1 MRELAVFLFAFA
13 LRLLHLLQIR
23 DTAIFQNP
31 VVDGR
36 FYYLWAQEI
45 ARGDWVGHQ
54 VFVLNPG
61 YAYFLAAVFKAHA
74 VGTLA
79 PVLIQAAL
87 GAAACVMVYR
97 LGAALCDAR
106 AALVAAAL
114 AALYPVSIVYD
125 GLLATA
131 AIIDFLNLSALA
143 LLIAAKKHWQLLLS
157 GAAIG
162 LSALFR
168 PTVLAFVPF
177 VLIWLALRGRRQDL
191 LLFAAGCALIVA
203 PVLAR
208 NAWVG
213 GRLAIASAGVGLNL
227 FIGNNPQ
234 AVGTYAPQP
243 FESGDPGLQAL
254 EYRQEASRRSGRILT
269 DAEAATFW
277 FSETVRFVVRE
288 PVRFGGLLLKKAALF
303 VNKAEIPTNMS
314 PDYLASLSYLRHL
327 PLLTFGTLL
336 PLALLGMVFVKGA
349 EAALLKGYV
358 AAYLLANLI
367 FFVGSEYRYPAVSAL
382 FVFCG
387 AALVQFVQ
395 QARSRSF
402 RALLL
407 PGLALAALLV
417 GCNLDLYHDDLSV
430 LHNNLGNI
438 NIRLGRYDDAVAEY
452 RAALE
457 IAPANVPARANLA
470 AAYFNRKDYVGA
482 IAEYRRVLEF
492 NRDFA
497 DAYYHLGL
505 AYYYRG
511 DRGAALPLFEK
522 ALALKPDWPEARS
535 YRDLAKTAAP

>member
-1 MRELAVFLFAFA
+1 MRELAVFVFAFA

-36 FYYLWAQEI
+36 FYFLWAQEI
-45 ARGDWVGHQ
+45 ARGEWIGQQ

-61 YAYFLAAVFKAHA
+61 YAYFLAAIFKAHQA
-74 VGTLA
+74 GIMA
-79 PVLIQAAL
+79 SALIQAAL
-87 GAAACVMVYR
+87 GAASCVMVYR
-97 LGAALCDAR
+97 LGARLYDPR
-106 AALVAAAL
+106 AALAAAAL

-131 AIIDFLNLSALA
+131 AVIDFLNLLA
-143 LLIAAKKHWQLLLS
+143 MSLLLAAKKRWQPALA

-162 LSALFR
+162 VSALFR

-177 VLIWLALRGRRQDL
+177 VLIWLALRGRRKEVL
-191 LLFAAGCALIVA
+191 VFAAACGLVLL

-213 GRLAIASAGVGLNL
+213 GRFTLASAGSGMNL
-227 FIGNNPQ
+227 FIGNNPL
-234 AVGTYAPQP
+234 AEGTYAPQP
-243 FESGDPGLQAL
+243 FESGDPRLQAQ

-269 DAEAATFW
+269 DVEAATFW
-277 FSETVRFVVRE
+277 FSETARFIVRE
-288 PVRFGGLLLKKAALF
+288 PARFGALLLRKAALF

-327 PLLTFGTLL
+327 PLFTFGILL

-349 EAALLKGYV
+349 EGSLLKGYV

-367 FFVGSEYRYPAVSAL
+367 FFVGSEYRYPVVSAL
-382 FVFCG
+382 FVFLG
-387 AALVQFVQ
+387 AALLHF
-395 QARSRSF
+395 ARIRSL

-407 PGLALAALLV
+407 PGLALATLLV
-417 GCNLDLYHDDLSV
+417 ACNLDLYHDDLSV

-438 NIRLGRYDDAVAEY
+438 HIRLGRYDDAVAEY

-470 AAYFNRKDYVGA
+470 AAYFNRQDYRGA
-482 IAEYRRVLEF
+482 IVEYRRVLEF
-492 NRDFA
+492 NRAFA
-497 DAYYHLGL
+497 DTYFHLGL
-505 AYYYRG
+505 CYYSLG
-511 DRGAALPLFEK
+511 DRGTALPLFEQ

-535 YRDLAKTAAP
+535 YRDLAQPATR